1 MANVNYRQLRSCLEN
16 RREYVHG
23 SSHAKRNDT
32 EYQVW
37 SYSTLMLTY
46 NCVQGRVTY
55 FNDSH
60 YSPTTSRLQNM
71 IRTAFDVT
79 TAQQETSAA

>member
-23 SSHAKRNDT
+23 SSYAKRNDT

-37 SYSTLMLTY
+37 SYSTLMLAY

-55 FNDSH
+55 FNDGY
-60 YSPTTSRLQNM
+60 YSATTSRLQNM
-71 IRTAFDVT
+71 IRLAFDVT
-79 TAQQETSAA
+79 TVPQETTTL